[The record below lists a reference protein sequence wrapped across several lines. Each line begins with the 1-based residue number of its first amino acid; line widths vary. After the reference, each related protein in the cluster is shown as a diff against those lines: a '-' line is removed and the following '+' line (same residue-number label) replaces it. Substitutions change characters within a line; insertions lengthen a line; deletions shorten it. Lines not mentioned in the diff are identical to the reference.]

1 MSDWSIVFVYAI
13 ERRRKQSV
21 FRHSASADR
30 WNATFDSFFDQCS
43 SWPREKLNRSKK
55 KRAQSNG
62 WPDRFIAAS
71 AGAAFSF
78 SSLVPTVRRPLRLI
92 RDLCRDEDTIIHVG
106 LTNRPRGRRVLSRMI
121 WNKYIYIYIQF
132 IQIYLR

>member
-1 MSDWSIVFVYAI
+1 MPDRSIVFVYAI

-30 WNATFDSFFDQCS
+30 WNATFDSFFDQCC

-71 AGAAFSF
+71 ADAAFSF

-106 LTNRPRGRRVLSRMI
+106 LTNGPRGQRVLSRMI
-121 WNKYIYIYIQF
+121 RNKWFLF
-132 IQIYLR
+132 IQIYLP